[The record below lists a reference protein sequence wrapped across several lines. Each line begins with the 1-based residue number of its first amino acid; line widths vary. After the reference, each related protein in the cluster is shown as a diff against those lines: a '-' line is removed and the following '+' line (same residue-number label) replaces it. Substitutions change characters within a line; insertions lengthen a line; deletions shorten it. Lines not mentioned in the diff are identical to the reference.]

1 MNVLLAASEHSEPY
15 RLAQLGFKTG
25 HITKTVVACEVPP
38 AEMRRLLVEKWR
50 CGPALAEG
58 LLSVYGGHVWRSY
71 LALGDLARDK
81 AGFKA
86 LAALAPESA
95 DGVAVCIKAARSGA
109 PGMAGLEAMLREL
122 AVRGYVA
129 IPSRSD
135 PRAEIVS
142 QHNVGGVVPDS
153 ASAPGLPPEAWT
165 KGVTAVLAV
174 SSQSMRLQL
183 ARALELAPSVY
194 KGSRG
199 APS

>member
-1 MNVLLAASEHSEPY
+1 MNVLLAASEHSEPF

-25 HITKTVVACEVPP
+25 HLTETVVACEVPP

-58 LLSVYGGHVWRSY
+58 ILSVYGGHVWRSY
-71 LALGDLARDK
+71 LALSRLERDK

-86 LAALAPESA
+86 LAAFSPESA
-95 DGVAVCIKAARSGA
+95 DGVAACIKAARSGA
-109 PGMAGLEAMLREL
+109 PNMAGLEAMLREL
-122 AVRGYVA
+122 AVRGHVA

-135 PRAEIVS
+135 PRAELVS

-153 ASAPGLPPEAWT
+153 ASAPGLPPEAWAS
-165 KGVTAVLAV
+165 GVAFVLAV
-174 SSQSMRLQL
+174 SSQGMRLQL
-183 ARALELAPSVY
+183 ARALELAPSDY
-194 KGSRG
+194 NSSRG